1 MNLSAVLPAGVYV
14 PRFRA
19 PPKWAYVA
27 LGVAL
32 VAVLIWFAGPLIAFA
47 GHAPLAKVLWRLVA
61 IAVVILAVGG
71 WILLKRLRTR
81 RANAAMVSALAA
93 APEAREAP
101 PAPDLS
107 AADVKAM
114 EERAAR
120 ALELMRGA
128 RVGAQRELVY
138 ELPWYVIIGPPGA
151 GKTTALRNCGLHFPA
166 AQETGAA
173 PVRGIGGTRTA
184 DWWFT
189 DRAVLIDTAG
199 RYTTQDSDEAV
210 DSKAW
215 LGFLDILKRH
225 RPRQPLTGV
234 IVALPA
240 PDLLAADE
248 SELLAHARAVRA
260 RINEIGQRFGVRLPV
275 YVLLTKMDLL
285 AGFTEFFDD
294 LDATGREQVWGHT
307 FGLRTEA
314 GAPAEGLSGAG
325 EAVDALVRRLDARL
339 LSRVQAERDM
349 ERRGLIFGFPQQ
361 VAALRTPLLPL
372 LETLARETRFE
383 PPPLVRGVYFTSG
396 TQFGRPID
404 RLLASL
410 SAKFGVSAT
419 AVGGAAGKG
428 RAYFLQDL
436 LNKVIFPEAA
446 LAGRDPLTE
455 TRRRNLRLA
464 LIVGGAALTLLLC
477 LGWLGGYLGNERLI
491 HLLAERSARL
501 EQDVRT
507 LPGGDVSDSD
517 LSGVLP
523 VLDEARAL
531 PFNADAPKA
540 VRSPGFSF
548 GVGRTGALRPQ
559 VEGAYRNLLNRLM
572 LPRLILGVEER
583 LRALVKASPGEGAAE
598 EASGAPGAAA
608 ADNRSQI
615 YSLLRIYLMLG
626 RAEGAPLEKQ
636 QIQAWFAESWAESLP
651 GEEDDSLRADLQAHL
666 ASLLAG
672 PLSPPTLDN
681 DLITAARAQVS
692 SLSPGERAYSR
703 LLADP
708 TLTGLPAYTLLEAP
722 GVGSSGLFQLRSGKP
737 LTTGVPGM
745 FRRSAFYGPVLAAI
759 GKAAATTADDGWV
772 LGRPAEGAP
781 LSEAGRVKDGILV
794 AYLQDFTRRWDG
806 FIADIGVSGRYPPDE
821 RIRRALQPPSPV
833 KLLIQ
838 SLANETN
845 LTPPGAPGKAGL
857 AGAALRTSSLFS
869 RRIYSGMNRANQ
881 IAQVNAGQP
890 PSPPGPLDEVVEH
903 YRWLRE
909 LTPASG
915 GPSPIDD
922 ALSALKDV
930 ADSAGAAKAAS
941 SMGDPVLQH
950 EKTGSAMAATSKL
963 QEITHTLPPA
973 AAGLFTGFVTSSTQ
987 SLNQG
992 ARASIEQQY
1001 ASQILPQCRAILAQG
1016 FPFSASIHQVSIDD
1030 FSRLLRPG
1038 GLLDQFQTANLT
1050 GQIDTSGRDW
1060 GLTSSGRA
1068 LGLELAGVRELQKAD
1083 RIRQAFFKPGDV
1095 RPNVRFLLEPVGPGS
1110 GAATV
1115 TLTVDGVPAAFGP
1128 ERKPVELHWPGPS
1141 PGVSLSFQTK
1151 PGSAPTVKSWTGD
1164 FAFLQMLREAQVSAV
1179 GATSATF
1186 QVGAGAQTATLR
1198 LRVENATADPF
1209 LLPELRTFA
1218 CPAKL

>member
-1 MNLSAVLPAGVYV
+1 MNLSAVLPAGIAV
-14 PRFRA
+14 PRLRA
-19 PPKWAYVA
+19 PPKWVYVTVGVLLVA
-27 LGVAL
+27 L
-32 VAVLIWFAGPLIAFA
+32 LIWFAGPLFAFA
-47 GHAPLAKVLWRLVA
+47 GHAPLAKPLWRLVL
-61 IAVVILAVGG
+61 IALVVLAVAG
-71 WILLKRLRTR
+71 WFLVKRLRAG
-81 RANAAMVSALAA
+81 RANAAMISALAA
-93 APEAREAP
+93 APDASAAP

-114 EERAAR
+114 EERAAK

-128 RVGAQRELVY
+128 RVGPQRELVY

-166 AQETGAA
+166 AQEVGAA

-189 DRAVLIDTAG
+189 DKAVLIDTAG

-210 DSKAW
+210 DAKAW
-215 LGFLDILKRH
+215 LGFLDILKRY

-248 SELLAHARAVRA
+248 GEVLAHARAVRA
-260 RINEIGQRFGVRLPV
+260 RINEIGQRFGVRTPV
-275 YVLLTKMDLL
+275 YLLLTKMDLL

-307 FGLRTEA
+307 FPLRTEA
-314 GAPAEGLSGAG
+314 GAPAQGVAGAG

-361 VAALRTPLLPL
+361 VAALRAPLMPL
-372 LETLARETRFE
+372 LEAIARETRFE

-419 AVGGAAGKG
+419 AAGGAAGKG
-428 RAYFLQDL
+428 RSYFLQDL
-436 LNKVIFPEAA
+436 LNKVMFPEAA

-455 TRRRNLRLA
+455 ARRRTLRLA
-464 LIVGGAALTLLLC
+464 LLSGGAALTLLLS
-477 LGWLGGYLGNERLI
+477 LGWLAGYLNNARLI
-491 HLLAERSARL
+491 HLLAERSAKL
-501 EQDVRT
+501 QADVRA

-548 GVGRTGALRPQ
+548 GVGRTRALRPQ
-559 VEGAYRNLLNRLM
+559 VDAAYRNLLNRMM
-572 LPRLILGVEER
+572 LPRLILGVEDR
-583 LRALVKASPGEGAAE
+583 LRTLVKAPET
-598 EASGAPGAAA
+598 PGA
-608 ADNRSQI
+608 DTRSEV

-626 RAEGAPLEKQ
+626 RAAGAPMERQ
-636 QIQAWFAESWAESLP
+636 QIQAWYAESWAESLP
-651 GEEDDSLRADLQAHL
+651 GQEDDPLRADLQAHL
-666 ASLLAG
+666 ATLLAG
-672 PLSPPTLDN
+672 PLAPPTLDN
-681 DLITAARAQVS
+681 DLITTARAQVS

-708 TLTGLPAYTLLEAP
+708 SLTGLAPYTLLDAP
-722 GVGSSGLFQLRSGKP
+722 GVGSSGLFQFRSGKP

-745 FRRSAFYGPVLAAI
+745 FRRGAFYGPVLAAI

-772 LGRPAEGAP
+772 LGRPPEGTP
-781 LSEAGRVKDGILV
+781 LSENGRVKDGILV
-794 AYLQDFTRRWDG
+794 AYLQDFTKRWDG
-806 FIADIGVSGRYPPDE
+806 FIDDIGVSGRYPPDE

-838 SLANETN
+838 SLASETN
-845 LTPPGAPGKAGL
+845 LTPPGAPGKTGM
-857 AGAALRTSSLFS
+857 AGAVLRTSSLFS

-881 IAQVNAGQP
+881 VEQINAGQP
-890 PSPPGPLDEVVEH
+890 RSPPGPLDEVVEH
-903 YRWLRE
+903 YRWLRD
-909 LTPASG
+909 LTPSTS

-922 ALSALKDV
+922 ALAALKDV
-930 ADSAGAAKAAS
+930 ADSTGAAKAAS

-963 QEITHTLPPA
+963 QQITRTLPPA
-973 AAGLFTGFVTSSTQ
+973 AGGLFTGFVTSSTQ

-992 ARASIEQQY
+992 ARSTIEQQY
-1001 ASQILPQCRAILAQG
+1001 ASQILPQCKAILAQG
-1016 FPFSASIHQVSIDD
+1016 FPFSNSSHQVSIDD

-1060 GLTSSGRA
+1060 GLSASGRA
-1068 LGLELAGVRELQKAD
+1068 LGLDLASVRQLQKAD

-1095 RPNVRFLLEPVGPGS
+1095 RPNVRFLIEPVGPGA
-1110 GAATV
+1110 GASTV
-1115 TLTVDGVPAAFGP
+1115 TLTVDGVPAAFSGL
-1128 ERKPVELHWPGPS
+1128 ERKPVELHWPGPT
-1141 PGVSLSFQTK
+1141 PGVSLSFQSK
-1151 PGSAPTVKSWTGD
+1151 PGAPPTVKTWTGD
-1164 FAFLQMLREAQVSAV
+1164 FAFLQMLREARVSAA
-1179 GATSATF
+1179 GSTGATF
-1186 QVGAGAQTATLR
+1186 QVGAGAQTATFR
-1198 LRVENATADPF
+1198 LHVENSATDPF
-1209 LLPELRTFA
+1209 LAPELKTFA